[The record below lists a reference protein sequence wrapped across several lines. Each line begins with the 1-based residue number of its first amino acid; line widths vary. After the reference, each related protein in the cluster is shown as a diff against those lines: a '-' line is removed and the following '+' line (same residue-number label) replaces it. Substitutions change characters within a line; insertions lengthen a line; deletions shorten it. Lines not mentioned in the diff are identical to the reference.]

1 MMRKLS
7 REETIRNA
15 EMYGLKPVRVRN
27 CDVIQ
32 LAKNPGE
39 KFEEV
44 SWDYFFEILE
54 KKRLA
59 VYISKGGYMKIMSD
73 DVYEA

>member
-1 MMRKLS
+1 MQKLS
-7 REETIRNA
+7 P
-15 EMYGLKPVRVRN
+15 EMAMEKAKKYGLKPVRVRGG
-27 CDVIQ
+27 DVVQ
-32 LAKNPGE
+32 LAKAMNNRFDE
-39 KFEEV
+39 I
-44 SWDYFFEILE
+44 SWNEFFEILK